1 MSIESIRPQ
10 LEQFLFQGNKVE
22 AIKLYR
28 EAAGCELLE
37 AKKAVEAMERVLR
50 KDKPGSF
57 TTRPSNGGPF
67 KILLIAMALGAL
79 AYVLLQD

>member
-1 MSIESIRPQ
+1 MSIENIRPQ

-50 KDKPGSF
+50 KDRPGSF
-57 TTRPSNGGPF
+57 TTRPSNGDAF

-79 AYVLLQD
+79 AYVLLKD